1 MESLSKGVHLPEQN
15 YPVDIS
21 FLDYNTLRKSTEDFM
36 ACLETNSPSDNW
48 LVLPSGAKAKV
59 THSNIGRL
67 SLYDDGDPLHTV
79 LALYAPECDSHV
91 VALYLSGKWWMVND
105 VLKTSNTSRSGLIT
119 VQSVGERVVLFLLS
133 QVIFGALERP
143 PDENM
148 YFSPHPAGEVAKIL
162 WQDGAASGFYTV
174 KQKGTLCNSGS
185 SQSYLLPVLDTLFVR
200 TRFRRRGLALQMLE
214 DFCTSY
220 SNEEVVGISR
230 PLSSGMYQVCRK
242 YLQVHEKDR
251 DRLYEVEAPGG
262 WAQRRNVWLSIQL
275 GRHSTNNSNHEQNL
289 SEGKR
294 ESKMASE
301 EEKLQVPDC
310 PNAASM
316 DSICKPERN
325 SSWKRKGETTEEKDS
340 EHSKQARMLN

>member
-133 QVIFGALERP
+133 QVIFGVLERP
-143 PDENM
+143 PDENI
-148 YFSPHPAGEVAKIL
+148 YFSPHPAREVAKIL

-174 KQKGTLCNSGS
+174 KQK
-185 SQSYLLPVLDTLFVR
+185 
-200 TRFRRRGLALQMLE
+200 
-214 DFCTSY
+214 
-220 SNEEVVGISR
+220 
-230 PLSSGMYQVCRK
+230 VCRK
-242 YLQVHEKDR
+242 YLQLHEKDR
-251 DRLYEVEAPGG
+251 DRLYEAEAPGG

-275 GRHSTNNSNHEQNL
+275 GCHSTNNSNHEQNL

-294 ESKMASE
+294 ESKMASD

-310 PNAASM
+310 QNAASM
-316 DSICKPERN
+316 DAICKPQRN
-325 SSWKRKGETTEEKDS
+325 SSWKRKGETEEKDS